1 MQRKRKELATFLR
14 RAAEYLES
22 LDTDR
27 LTPSD
32 YQADLFYRLWKGMD
46 LGIPYSWMQETDA
59 GKPEVKPDK
68 LTRLAETLIAAVP
81 NDMTFTG
88 TTRRQNARIAIPLL
102 LRYCETYKVHD
113 PDHIAYIMAT
123 VSHES
128 AFAPV
133 AEIGPRQYFQRYEGR
148 QDLGN
153 TEPGDGYRFRG
164 RGYVQITGRRN
175 YTLFTKLLGID
186 LVNNPDLAL
195 VPDTAAAICVRGMA
209 EGLFTGRKLSD
220 YNQPTGYD
228 FVAARAIV
236 NDQDKAD
243 LIASYARHYRS
254 ALPTSKLDYIDS
266 LSR

>member
-1 MQRKRKELATFLR
+1 MQRQRKELASFLR

-22 LDTDR
+22 LDIDR

-32 YQADLFYRLWKGMD
+32 YQADLFYRLWKGID
-46 LGIPYSWMQETDA
+46 LGIPYSWM
-59 GKPEVKPDK
+59 DK
-68 LTRLAETLIAAVP
+68 VADEARENPTLLAERLIAAVP

-88 TTRRQNARIAIPLL
+88 TTRRENARIAIPLL
-102 LRYCETYKVHD
+102 LHYCGAYKVSSL
-113 PDHIAYIMAT
+113 DHIAYIMAT

-133 AEIGPRQYFQRYEGR
+133 AEIGPKDYFQRYEGR
-148 QDLGN
+148 LNLGN
-153 TEPGDGYRFRG
+153 TQTGDGYRFRG

-175 YTLFTKLLGID
+175 YALFAKVLGID

-195 VPDTAAAICVRGMA
+195 VPDTAAHICVKGMA

-220 YNQPTGYD
+220 YDRPTGYD
-228 FVAARAIV
+228 FVGARAIV

-243 LIASYARHYRS
+243 LIASYARHYRT
-254 ALPTSKLDYIDS
+254 ALSG
-266 LSR
+266 